1 MRCRW
6 AARLLVLAL
15 VVGVSDSLGAQGQ
28 SSRDVVTGSEL
39 RQNQPN
45 PFESETSISF
55 TVGGYPNCADPGR
68 QYRVSLRIYNVLA
81 QLVAVPVFQGGVG
94 GEAPGRPVENVFLTC
109 GEYTAR
115 WDGKVMRT
123 GREASSGIYSYRLE
137 IDGRALTRK
146 MTLRR

>member
-45 PFESETSISF
+45 PFESETSRLAVIPIVPILGVSIGLVSGF
-55 TVGGYPNCADPGR
+55 TTYWRSWWLCLFFR
-68 QYRVSLRIYNVLA
+68 
-81 QLVAVPVFQGGVG
+81 AV
-94 GEAPGRPVENVFLTC
+94 
-109 GEYTAR
+109 
-115 WDGKVMRT
+115 
-123 GREASSGIYSYRLE
+123 
-137 IDGRALTRK
+137 
-146 MTLRR
+146 